1 MQMEKTLA
9 AMQIVPDYVTVAAIP
24 PVQEVALEI
33 VLVIAEQVAEMVA
46 LVFVQIIAKG
56 HVEQNVGPVV
66 AAMPVKQP
74 AIYRAL
80 VKRW

>member
-1 MQMEKTLA
+1 MQIEKTLA

-46 LVFVQIIAKG
+46 LVFVQMIAKG
-56 HVEQNVGPVV
+56 HVE
-66 AAMPVKQP
+66 
-74 AIYRAL
+74 
-80 VKRW
+80 

>member
-56 HVEQNVGPVV
+56 HVE
-66 AAMPVKQP
+66 
-74 AIYRAL
+74 
-80 VKRW
+80 

>member
-1 MQMEKTLA
+1 MQIEKTLA

-56 HVEQNVGPVV
+56 HVE
-66 AAMPVKQP
+66 
-74 AIYRAL
+74 
-80 VKRW
+80 